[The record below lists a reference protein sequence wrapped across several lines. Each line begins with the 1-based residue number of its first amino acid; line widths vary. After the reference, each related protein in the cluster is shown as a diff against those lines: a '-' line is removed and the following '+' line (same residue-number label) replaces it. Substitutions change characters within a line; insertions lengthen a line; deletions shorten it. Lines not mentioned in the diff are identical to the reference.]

1 MWPASRAA
9 TAREMHS
16 VLLPLPPFCVT
27 KVIAFI
33 PGVLQKAPC
42 IRPGARNRRSP
53 RRLCQPQV
61 WDSGRAAIL

>member
-33 PGVLQKAPC
+33 LGVLQKAPC
-42 IRPGARNRRSP
+42 IRSGARDRRSL
-53 RRLCQPQV
+53 RRLDQPQV
-61 WDSGRAAIL
+61 WNLRRAAIL